1 MCYANHAG
9 IKDIIPVL
17 KYLNRKMNES
27 ASATMSFDGQTQQYH
42 PSSELSEKQEL
53 LEIAATKSI
62 AFLSLS

>member
-1 MCYANHAG
+1 
-9 IKDIIPVL
+9 
-17 KYLNRKMNES
+17 MNES

-42 PSSELSEKQEL
+42 PSSEPSEKQEL